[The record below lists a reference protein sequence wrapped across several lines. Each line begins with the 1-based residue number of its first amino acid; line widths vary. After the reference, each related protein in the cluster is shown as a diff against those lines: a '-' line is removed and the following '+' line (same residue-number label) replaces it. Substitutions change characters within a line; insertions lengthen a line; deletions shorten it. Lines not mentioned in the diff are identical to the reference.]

1 MANRIN
7 RNDLG
12 ADTFSGIIISE
23 KFGEYE
29 PEIQKIIL
37 EGLESRNQK
46 EGGLMGKI
54 FGTKKD
60 LSAMFVAL
68 VICILLLIIGLIVNT
83 DSIWDG
89 IFPIFAATI
98 GYIFGKGSG
107 KDD

>member
-1 MANRIN
+1 
-7 RNDLG
+7 
-12 ADTFSGIIISE
+12 
-23 KFGEYE
+23 
-29 PEIQKIIL
+29 
-37 EGLESRNQK
+37 
-46 EGGLMGKI
+46 
-54 FGTKKD
+54 
-60 LSAMFVAL
+60 MFVAL